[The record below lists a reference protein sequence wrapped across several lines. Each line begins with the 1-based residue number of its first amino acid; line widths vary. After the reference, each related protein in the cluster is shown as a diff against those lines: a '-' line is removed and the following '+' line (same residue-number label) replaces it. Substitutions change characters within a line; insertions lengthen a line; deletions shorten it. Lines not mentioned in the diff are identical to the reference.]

1 MGKVVKTVLK
11 VAAVAAIAYFAP
23 PLAGAALGSVGVS
36 SALATTALSSAIG
49 AGMGELSGVGW
60 KAGAFAAGLG
70 GANQSGL
77 FGGAAP
83 AAGTAGA
90 APASAGA
97 AGVPAA
103 AGAPA
108 AGTSGMLSPAV
119 TGVGGQPL
127 GPLTGGAI
135 NPAVGASATG
145 AAAAPQTLG
154 QVLSGAAAKPT
165 SVLTGGISNITKGLS
180 GAMGAIGAGGLNL
193 GAVTPGLVAAGLT
206 STPGAAITRAQQAE
220 LARAQNV
227 NAALTQQRLDQ
238 ANKLIDAEAYYDP
251 EYMARQAAEAA
262 KIRGGIKEVEG
273 TRGLTG
279 ERLAAERR
287 RYRLGTARTAGS
299 AYQQGYGTGVS
310 ARTQIRQAG
319 IQAIPTSYPTTT
331 GESNTALANKFMAD
345 EARRSQEAGL
355 AALFGQALNRPTTT

>member
-11 VAAVAAIAYFAP
+11 VAAVAAISYFAP
-23 PLAGAALGSVGVS
+23 PLAASALGSVGVS

-60 KAGAFAAGLG
+60 KAGVLAGGLG
-70 GANQSGL
+70 GANSSGL

-83 AAGTAGA
+83 AAGTTGA
-90 APASAGA
+90 APATAGA

-103 AGAPA
+103 GTAGAALPGVEAYMATPGFTTAA
-108 AGTSGMLSPAV
+108 AGEAAAAG
-119 TGVGGQPL
+119 
-127 GPLTGGAI
+127 
-135 NPAVGASATG
+135 ATG
-145 AAAAPQTLG
+145 AAAAPQTIG
-154 QVLSGAAAKPT
+154 QALSGAAARPT
-165 SVLTGGISNITKGLS
+165 SVLTGGISNITRGLG

-193 GAVTPGLVAAGLT
+193 GAVAPGLMAAGLT

-227 NAALTQQRLDQ
+227 NAAITQQRLDQ
-238 ANKLIDAEAYYDP
+238 ANRLIDEAAYYDP

-262 KIRGGIKEVEG
+262 KIRGGIQETEG

-310 ARTQIRQAG
+310 ARTQTRQAG
-319 IQAIPTSYPTTT
+319 IQSIPTNYPTTT
-331 GESNTALANKFMAD
+331 GESSTTLANKFMAD

>member
-60 KAGAFAAGLG
+60 KAGVLAGGLG
-70 GANQSGL
+70 GANSSGL

-103 AGAPA
+103 GTAGAALPGVEAYMATPGFTTAA
-108 AGTSGMLSPAV
+108 AGEAAAAG
-119 TGVGGQPL
+119 
-127 GPLTGGAI
+127 
-135 NPAVGASATG
+135 ATG
-145 AAAAPQTLG
+145 AAAAPQTIG
-154 QVLSGAAAKPT
+154 QALSGAAARPT
-165 SVLTGGISNITKGLS
+165 SVLTGGISNITRGLG

-193 GAVTPGLVAAGLT
+193 GAVAPGLAAAGLVG
-206 STPGAAITRAQQAE
+206 TPGAAITRAQQAE

-227 NAALTQQRLDQ
+227 NAAITQQRLDQ
-238 ANKLIDAEAYYDP
+238 ANKLIDEAAYYDP

-262 KIRGGIKEVEG
+262 KIRGGIQETEG

-310 ARTQIRQAG
+310 ARTQTRQAG
-319 IQAIPTSYPTTT
+319 IQSLPTEYPTTT
-331 GESNTALANKFMAD
+331 GESSMTLADRFRAD

>member
-60 KAGAFAAGLG
+60 KAGALAAGLG
-70 GANQSGL
+70 GANSSGL
-77 FGGAAP
+77 FGGAP
-83 AAGTAGA
+83 AAGAGA
-90 APASAGA
+90 APTTAGA
-97 AGVPAA
+97 AGVPAV
-103 AGAPA
+103 GTAPVT
-108 AGTSGMLSPAV
+108 GTLSPAV
-119 TGVGGQPL
+119 TGVGGPTL

-135 NPAVGASATG
+135 NPALGTG
-145 AAAAPQTLG
+145 TAAAGGAAPQTIG
-154 QVLSGAAAKPT
+154 QALSGAAARPT
-165 SVLTGGISNITKGLS
+165 SVLTGGISNITKGFS
-180 GAMGAIGAGGLNL
+180 GALGAAGIGPAGGFNL
-193 GAVTPGLVAAGLT
+193 GAVAPGLVAAGLT

-220 LARAQNV
+220 LARAQST
-227 NAALTQQRLDQ
+227 NAALTQQRIDE
-238 ANKLIDAEAYYDP
+238 ANKLIGEVAYLDP

-262 KIRGGIKEVEG
+262 KIRGGIQEIEG

-287 RYRLGTARTAGS
+287 RYRIATARTAGS
-299 AYQQGYGTGVS
+299 AYQQGYGTGIESRVKT
-310 ARTQIRQAG
+310 RFAG
-319 IQAIPTSYPTTT
+319 IQSLPTSFPTTT
-331 GESNTALANKFMAD
+331 GESSTALANRYMAD

>member
-60 KAGAFAAGLG
+60 KAGVLAGGLG
-70 GANQSGL
+70 GASSSGL
-77 FGGAAP
+77 FGGAPAAGAGAAP
-83 AAGTAGA
+83 TTAGAAGAPAAAGTAGA
-90 APASAGA
+90 ALPGVEAYMATPGFTSAAGAEAAA
-97 AGVPAA
+97 AGV
-103 AGAPA
+103 G
-108 AGTSGMLSPAV
+108 
-119 TGVGGQPL
+119 
-127 GPLTGGAI
+127 
-135 NPAVGASATG
+135 G
-145 AAAAPQTLG
+145 AAAAPQTIG
-154 QVLSGAAAKPT
+154 QALSGAAARPT

-180 GAMGAIGAGGLNL
+180 GALGAAGIGPAGGLNL
-193 GAVTPGLVAAGLT
+193 GAVAPGLVAAGLT

-220 LARAQNV
+220 LARAQGV
-227 NAALTQQRLDQ
+227 NAAITQQRIDE
-238 ANKLIDAEAYYDP
+238 ANKLIGEAAYYDP

-262 KIRGGIKEVEG
+262 KIRGGIQETEG

-299 AYQQGYGTGVS
+299 AYQQGYGTGVG
-310 ARTQIRQAG
+310 ARLQTRQAG
-319 IQAIPTSYPTTT
+319 IQSLPTSFPTTSA
-331 GESNTALANKFMAD
+331 ESSAALRDRYMAD

>member
-60 KAGAFAAGLG
+60 KAGLLAGGLG
-70 GANQSGL
+70 GASSSGL
-77 FGGAAP
+77 FGGAP
-83 AAGTAGA
+83 AAGAGA
-90 APASAGA
+90 APTTAGA

-103 AGAPA
+103 AGTAGAALPGVEAYMATPGFTAA
-108 AGTSGMLSPAV
+108 AGAEAAAA
-119 TGVGGQPL
+119 GVG
-127 GPLTGGAI
+127 
-135 NPAVGASATG
+135 G
-145 AAAAPQTLG
+145 AAAAPQTIG
-154 QVLSGAAAKPT
+154 QALSGAAAKPT
-165 SVLTGGISNITKGLS
+165 SVLTGGISNITKGLG
-180 GAMGAIGAGGLNL
+180 GAVNAVGLGGVAGGLNL
-193 GAVTPGLVAAGLT
+193 GAVAPGLVAAGLT

-220 LARAQNV
+220 LARAQGT
-227 NAALTQQRLDQ
+227 NAALTQQRIDE
-238 ANKLIDAEAYYDP
+238 ANKLIGEAAYYDP

-262 KIRGGIKEVEG
+262 KIRGGIQETEG

-299 AYQQGYGTGVS
+299 AYQQGYGTGVG
-310 ARTQIRQAG
+310 ARLQTRQAG
-319 IQAIPTSYPTTT
+319 IQSLPTSFPTTSA
-331 GESNTALANKFMAD
+331 ESSAALRDRYMAD

>member
-60 KAGAFAAGLG
+60 KAGVLAGGLG
-70 GANQSGL
+70 GANSSGL

-83 AAGTAGA
+83 AAGTTGA
-90 APASAGA
+90 APATAGA

-103 AGAPA
+103 GTAGAALPGVEAYMATPGFTTAA
-108 AGTSGMLSPAV
+108 AGEAAAAG
-119 TGVGGQPL
+119 
-127 GPLTGGAI
+127 
-135 NPAVGASATG
+135 ATG
-145 AAAAPQTLG
+145 AAAAPQTIG
-154 QVLSGAAAKPT
+154 QALSGAAARPT
-165 SVLTGGISNITKGLS
+165 SVLTGGISNITRGLG
-180 GAMGAIGAGGLNL
+180 GAMGAVGAGGLNL
-193 GAVTPGLVAAGLT
+193 GAVAPGLVAAGLT

-238 ANKLIDAEAYYDP
+238 ANRLIDEAAYYDP

-262 KIRGGIKEVEG
+262 KIRGGIQETEG

-310 ARTQIRQAG
+310 ARTQTRQAG
-319 IQAIPTSYPTTT
+319 IQSIPTNYPTTT
-331 GESNTALANKFMAD
+331 GESSTTLANKFMAD
-345 EARRSQEAGL
+345 EARRGQEAGL

>member
-60 KAGAFAAGLG
+60 KAGALAAGLG
-70 GANQSGL
+70 GANSSGL
-77 FGGAAP
+77 FGGAPAAGAGAAP
-83 AAGTAGA
+83 TTAGAAGAPAAAGTAGA
-90 APASAGA
+90 ALPGVEAYMASPGFTAAAGTEAAA
-97 AGVPAA
+97 AGV
-103 AGAPA
+103 G
-108 AGTSGMLSPAV
+108 
-119 TGVGGQPL
+119 
-127 GPLTGGAI
+127 
-135 NPAVGASATG
+135 G
-145 AAAAPQTLG
+145 AAAAPQTIG
-154 QVLSGAAAKPT
+154 QALSGAAAKPT
-165 SVLTGGISNITKGLS
+165 SVLTGGISNITKGLG
-180 GAMGAIGAGGLNL
+180 GAVNAVGLGGVAGGLNL
-193 GAVTPGLVAAGLT
+193 GAVAPGLVAAGLT

-220 LARAQNV
+220 LARAQGT
-227 NAALTQQRLDQ
+227 NAAITQQRIDE
-238 ANKLIDAEAYYDP
+238 ANKLIGEAAYYDP

-262 KIRGGIKEVEG
+262 QIRGGIQETEG

-287 RYRLGTARTAGS
+287 RYRLGTARSAGS

-310 ARTQIRQAG
+310 ARTQTRQAG
-319 IQAIPTSYPTTT
+319 IQSLPTSFPTTSA
-331 GESNTALANKFMAD
+331 ESSAALRDRYMAD

>member
-60 KAGAFAAGLG
+60 KAGALAAGLG
-70 GANQSGL
+70 GANSSGL
-77 FGGAAP
+77 FGGAPAAGAGAAPTTAGAAGVP

-90 APASAGA
+90 ALPGVEAYMASPGFTAAAGTEAAA
-97 AGVPAA
+97 AGV
-103 AGAPA
+103 G
-108 AGTSGMLSPAV
+108 
-119 TGVGGQPL
+119 
-127 GPLTGGAI
+127 
-135 NPAVGASATG
+135 G
-145 AAAAPQTLG
+145 AAAAPQTIG
-154 QVLSGAAAKPT
+154 QALSGAAAKPT
-165 SVLTGGISNITKGLS
+165 SVLTGGISNITKGLG
-180 GAMGAIGAGGLNL
+180 GAVNAVGLGGVAGGLNL
-193 GAVTPGLVAAGLT
+193 GAVAPGLVAAGLT

-220 LARAQNV
+220 LARAQGV
-227 NAALTQQRLDQ
+227 NAAVTQQRIDE
-238 ANKLIDAEAYYDP
+238 ANKLIGEAAYYDP

-262 KIRGGIKEVEG
+262 QIRGGIQETEG

-287 RYRLGTARTAGS
+287 RYRLGTARSAGS
-299 AYQQGYGTGVS
+299 AYQQGYGTGVG
-310 ARTQIRQAG
+310 ARLQTRQVG
-319 IQAIPTSYPTTT
+319 IQSLPVSYPTTT
-331 GESNTALANKFMAD
+331 GESSTALTNRYMAD

>member
-60 KAGAFAAGLG
+60 KAGALAAGLG

-83 AAGTAGA
+83 AAGTAGT
-90 APASAGA
+90 APTTAGA

-103 AGAPA
+103 GTAGAALPGVEAYMATPGFTTAA
-108 AGTSGMLSPAV
+108 AGEAAAAG
-119 TGVGGQPL
+119 
-127 GPLTGGAI
+127 
-135 NPAVGASATG
+135 ATG
-145 AAAAPQTLG
+145 AAAAPQTIG
-154 QVLSGAAAKPT
+154 QALSGAAARPT
-165 SVLTGGISNITKGLS
+165 SVLTGGISNITRGLG

-193 GAVTPGLVAAGLT
+193 GAVAPGLVAAGLT

-227 NAALTQQRLDQ
+227 NAAITQQRLDQ
-238 ANKLIDAEAYYDP
+238 ANRLIDEAAYYDP

-262 KIRGGIKEVEG
+262 KIRGGIQETEG

-310 ARTQIRQAG
+310 ARTQTRQAG
-319 IQAIPTSYPTTT
+319 IQSIPTNYPTTT
-331 GESNTALANKFMAD
+331 GESSTTLADRFRAD

>member
-11 VAAVAAIAYFAP
+11 VAAVAAISYFAP
-23 PLAGAALGSVGVS
+23 PLAASALGSVGVS

-60 KAGAFAAGLG
+60 KAGVLAGGLG
-70 GANQSGL
+70 GANSSGL

-83 AAGTAGA
+83 AAGTAGT
-90 APASAGA
+90 APTTAGA

-103 AGAPA
+103 GTAGAAIPGVEAYMATPGFTTAA
-108 AGTSGMLSPAV
+108 AGEAAAAG
-119 TGVGGQPL
+119 
-127 GPLTGGAI
+127 
-135 NPAVGASATG
+135 ATG
-145 AAAAPQTLG
+145 AAAAPQTIG
-154 QVLSGAAAKPT
+154 QALSGAAARPT
-165 SVLTGGISNITKGLS
+165 SVLTGGISNITRGLG
-180 GAMGAIGAGGLNL
+180 GAMGAVGAGGLNL
-193 GAVTPGLVAAGLT
+193 GAVAPGLVAAGLT

-227 NAALTQQRLDQ
+227 NAAITQQRLDQ
-238 ANKLIDAEAYYDP
+238 ANRLIDEAAYYDP

-262 KIRGGIKEVEG
+262 KIRGGIQETEG

-310 ARTQIRQAG
+310 ARTQTRQAG
-319 IQAIPTSYPTTT
+319 IQSIPTNYPTTT
-331 GESNTALANKFMAD
+331 GESSTTLANKFMAD

>member
-11 VAAVAAIAYFAP
+11 VAAVAAISYFAP
-23 PLAGAALGSVGVS
+23 PLAASALGSVGVS

-60 KAGAFAAGLG
+60 KAGVLAGGLG
-70 GANQSGL
+70 GANSSGL

-83 AAGTAGA
+83 AAGTTGA
-90 APASAGA
+90 APATAGA

-103 AGAPA
+103 GTAGAALPGVEAYMATPGFTTAA
-108 AGTSGMLSPAV
+108 AGEAAAAG
-119 TGVGGQPL
+119 
-127 GPLTGGAI
+127 
-135 NPAVGASATG
+135 ATG
-145 AAAAPQTLG
+145 AAAAPQTIG
-154 QVLSGAAAKPT
+154 QALSGAAARPT
-165 SVLTGGISNITKGLS
+165 SVLTGGISNITRGLG

-193 GAVTPGLVAAGLT
+193 GAVAPGLVAAGLT

-227 NAALTQQRLDQ
+227 NAAITQQRLDQ
-238 ANKLIDAEAYYDP
+238 ANRLIDEAAYYDP

-262 KIRGGIKEVEG
+262 KIRGGIQETEG

-310 ARTQIRQAG
+310 ARTQTRQAG
-319 IQAIPTSYPTTT
+319 IQSLPTEYPTTT
-331 GESNTALANKFMAD
+331 GESSMTLADRFRAD

>member
-11 VAAVAAIAYFAP
+11 VAAVAAISYFAP
-23 PLAGAALGSVGVS
+23 PLAASALGSVGVS

-60 KAGAFAAGLG
+60 KAGVLAGGLG
-70 GANQSGL
+70 GANSSGL

-83 AAGTAGA
+83 AAGTTGA
-90 APASAGA
+90 APATAGA

-103 AGAPA
+103 GTAGAAIPGVEAYMATPGFTTAA
-108 AGTSGMLSPAV
+108 AGEAAAAG
-119 TGVGGQPL
+119 
-127 GPLTGGAI
+127 
-135 NPAVGASATG
+135 ATG
-145 AAAAPQTLG
+145 AAAAPQTIG
-154 QVLSGAAAKPT
+154 QALSGAAARPT

-180 GAMGAIGAGGLNL
+180 GAMGAVGAGGLNL
-193 GAVTPGLVAAGLT
+193 GAVAPGLVAAGLT

-238 ANKLIDAEAYYDP
+238 ANKLIDEAAYYDP

-262 KIRGGIKEVEG
+262 KIRGGIQETEG

-310 ARTQIRQAG
+310 ARTQTRQAG
-319 IQAIPTSYPTTT
+319 IQSIPTSYPTTT
-331 GESNTALANKFMAD
+331 GDSSTTLANKFMAD